1 MVIAM
6 QLVARARKA
15 HQTLRRIKRNFYG
28 AGCFHAVYAS
38 HMNPFVNL
46 IVTLIQ
52 LYSYALFAQ
61 IILFWLIYFKIVNPY
76 QPVVMKIYSFLNKL
90 IEPALSRIRK
100 LLPPVN
106 GVDLSAIALFVGL
119 YFVQNL
125 LVYYLA

>member
-1 MVIAM
+1 
-6 QLVARARKA
+6 
-15 HQTLRRIKRNFYG
+15 
-28 AGCFHAVYAS
+28 
-38 HMNPFVNL
+38 MNPFVNL

-61 IILFWLIYFKIVNPY
+61 IILFWLIYFKVVNPY
-76 QPVVMKIYSFLNKL
+76 QPFVAKVYTFLNKL

-100 LLPPVN
+100 FLPPIN
-106 GVDLSAIALFVGL
+106 GIDLSAIALFVGL

>member
-1 MVIAM
+1 
-6 QLVARARKA
+6 
-15 HQTLRRIKRNFYG
+15 
-28 AGCFHAVYAS
+28 
-38 HMNPFVNL
+38 MNPFVNL

-76 QPVVMKIYSFLNKL
+76 QPFVAKVYTFLNKI

-100 LLPPVN
+100 FLPPMN

-125 LVYYLA
+125 LVYYLG

>member
-1 MVIAM
+1 
-6 QLVARARKA
+6 
-15 HQTLRRIKRNFYG
+15 
-28 AGCFHAVYAS
+28 
-38 HMNPFVNL
+38 MNPFVNL

-76 QPVVMKIYSFLNKL
+76 QPFVAKVYTFLNKL

-100 LLPPVN
+100 LLPPMN
-106 GVDLSAIALFVGL
+106 GIDLSAIALFVGL

-125 LVYYLA
+125 IVYYLG